1 MKREYEIIGTAS
13 GSKRVLINRSLIE
26 ARSLPLAVPII
37 SYSLLILGLLSA
49 CTTGPKYRRPTVQA
63 PGSYKEL
70 IPENF
75 KGTDGW
81 KVAQPKD
88 DQIRNNWWEMFD
100 DPNLNALEEQVDIS
114 NQTIAAAAANYEV
127 ARALVKQARSQYF
140 PLVTTAPSYTRSRL
154 SATGRSIDVSTGV
167 TTTNLSLPFDVSW
180 EPDLWGRIRNT
191 VKENAYEA
199 QATAADLENTRL
211 SVHAQVATVYYQL
224 RGQDALR
231 QLLDETVIAFQESLD
246 LTKVLYET
254 GIASDQDVAQ
264 AETQLQTTQAQ
275 ATDLGILRAQ
285 YEHAIALLIGQP
297 ASTFSIP
304 VEPLKASPPAIP
316 FGFPSELLERRPD
329 IAAAER
335 RVAEANAGIGVAKAA
350 YFPALLLNSSTGFQS
365 SSITQ
370 WLTWPSRIWSVGPS
384 LAQTLFD
391 AGERKA
397 VSQQARANYDLTVA
411 NYRETVL
418 TAFQEVEDSLAALR
432 ILSQE
437 RQQQD
442 AAVNSSERF
451 LRLAIDRYKLG
462 IDSYLNVITAQT
474 TLLNNQQAAVNI
486 RMQQMT
492 ASVQLIMALGGSWNA
507 AMLPSH
513 HELTK

>member
-1 MKREYEIIGTAS
+1 MNRESETITT
-13 GSKRVLINRSLIE
+13 
-26 ARSLPLAVPII
+26 RSLPLAVLIV
-37 SYSLLILGLLSA
+37 SYSLFTLGLLNS
-49 CTTGPKYRRPTVQA
+49 CTTGPKYRKPTVQA
-63 PGSYKEL
+63 PVAYKEL
-70 IPENF
+70 TPGNF
-75 KGTDGW
+75 KETDGW
-81 KVAQPKD
+81 KVAQPKE
-88 DQIRNNWWEMFD
+88 DQIRDNWWEMFG

-140 PLVTTAPSYTRSRL
+140 PLVTTTPSYTRSR
-154 SATGRSIDVSTGV
+154 SSSTGRQINISTGI
-167 TTTNLSLPFDVSW
+167 TTTNLALPIDISW
-180 EPDLWGRIRNT
+180 EPDLWGRIRNI

-211 SVHAQVATVYYQL
+211 SIHAQVATVYYQL

-231 QLLDETVIAFQESLD
+231 QLLDETVIAFRESLD
-246 LTKVLYET
+246 LTKVLYDT

-285 YEHAIALLIGQP
+285 YEHAIALLIGHP
-297 ASTFSIP
+297 APTFSIP
-304 VEPLKASPPAIP
+304 VEPLKATPPAIP
-316 FGFPSELLERRPD
+316 FGVPSELLERRPD
-329 IAAAER
+329 IGAAER

-365 SSITQ
+365 SSIAD
-370 WLTWPSRIWSVGPS
+370 WLIWPSRIWSVGPS

-442 AAVNSSERF
+442 AAVKSSERF
-451 LRLAIDRYKLG
+451 LVLAVDRYRLG

-474 TLLNNQQAAVNI
+474 TLLNNQQTAVNI
-486 RMQQMT
+486 RMQQIT
-492 ASVQLIMALGGSWNA
+492 ESVQLILALGGSWNTA
-507 AMLPSH
+507 KLPTQ

>member
-1 MKREYEIIGTAS
+1 MKREYETNEMERN
-13 GSKRVLINRSLIE
+13 KRKSLKSF
-26 ARSLPLAVPII
+26 RLFRYFSLV
-37 SYSLLILGLLSA
+37 SYSLFILVLLSA
-49 CTTGPKYRRPTVQA
+49 CTTGPKYRKPTVQA
-63 PGSYKEL
+63 PGAYKEL
-70 IPENF
+70 KPENF
-75 KGTDGW
+75 KETDGW

-88 DQIRNNWWEMFD
+88 DQIRGNWWEMFGD
-100 DPNLNALEEQVDIS
+100 LSLNALEEQVDIS
-114 NQTIAAAAANYEV
+114 NQTIAAAAANYHV

-140 PLVTTAPSYTRSRL
+140 PLVTTNPAYTRTRFS
-154 SATGRSIDVSTGV
+154 STGRQINVSTGV
-167 TTTNLSLPFDVSW
+167 TTTDLLLPFNVSW

-191 VKENAYEA
+191 VEMNASEA

-211 SVHAQVATVYYQL
+211 SVQAQLATTYYQL

-231 QLLDETVIAFQESLD
+231 QLFDETVVAFQQSLD
-246 LTKVLYET
+246 LTKALYDT
-254 GIASDQDVAQ
+254 GIVSDQDVAQ

-275 ATDLGILRAQ
+275 ATDLGIMRAQ
-285 YEHAIALLIGQP
+285 FEHAIALLVGQP

-316 FGFPSELLERRPD
+316 FGVPSELLERRPD

-350 YFPALLLNSSTGFQS
+350 YFPALLLSGTAGFES

-370 WLTWPSRIWSVGPS
+370 WLTWSSGIWSVGPS

-397 VSQQARANYDLTVA
+397 VTQQARASYDLTVA

-418 TAFQEVEDSLAALR
+418 TAFQEVEDNLAALR

-442 AAVNSSERF
+442 AAVKSSERF
-451 LRLAIDRYKLG
+451 LTLAIDRYKLG

-474 TLLNNQQAAVNI
+474 TLLNNQRTAVNI
-486 RMQQMT
+486 RTQQMT
-492 ASVQLIMALGGSWNA
+492 ASVQLILALGGSWNA
-507 AMLPSH
+507 ARLPSY

>member
-1 MKREYEIIGTAS
+1 MKREYETISTAS
-13 GSKRVLINRSLIE
+13 GSERVLINRSLIGV
-26 ARSLPLAVPII
+26 RSLPLAV
-37 SYSLLILGLLSA
+37 LTVFILFFFSA
-49 CTTGPKYRRPTVQA
+49 CTTGPKYRRPTAQA
-63 PGSYKEL
+63 PRAYKEL
-70 IPENF
+70 TPENF

-88 DQIRNNWWEMFD
+88 DQIRDNWWEMFG
-100 DPNLNALEEQVDIS
+100 DPTLNALEEQVDIS
-114 NQTIAAAAANYEV
+114 NQTIAAAAANYQV

-140 PLVTTAPSYTRSRL
+140 PLATTSPAYSRSRL
-154 SATGRSIDVSTGV
+154 SSTGRQINVSTGV
-167 TTTNLSLPFDVSW
+167 TTTDLLLPFDVSW

-191 VKENAYEA
+191 VKMNAFEA

-211 SVHAQVATVYYQL
+211 SVQAQVATTYYQL

-231 QLLDETVIAFQESLD
+231 QLLDETVVAFQQSLD
-246 LTKVLYET
+246 LTKALYDT
-254 GIASDQDVAQ
+254 GIVSDQDVAQ

-285 YEHAIALLIGQP
+285 FEHAIALLVGRP

-304 VEPLKASPPAIP
+304 VEPLKASPPSIP
-316 FGFPSELLERRPD
+316 FGVPSELLERRPD

-350 YFPALLLNSSTGFQS
+350 YFPALLLSGTVGFES

-397 VSQQARANYDLTVA
+397 VSQQAWASYDLTVA

-442 AAVNSSERF
+442 AAVKSSERF

-474 TLLNNQQAAVNI
+474 TLLNNQRTAVNI

-492 ASVQLIMALGGSWNA
+492 ASVQLIMALGGSWNGA
-507 AMLPSH
+507 RLPSY